1 MHIKKR
7 MDGNV
12 IFFVYFALFVVVS
25 TKACRTGAE
34 SFLRGGNILE
44 VLDGGRPRN
53 SGGPEGRTTGSST
66 KDWLWLKFFWGLPG
80 VGNSTR
86 SGRCGWSGKFLDPG
100 PVLTREEPNGLR
112 RWGSIVDSR

>member
-1 MHIKKR
+1 MFLTA
-7 MDGNV
+7 G
-12 IFFVYFALFVVVS
+12 LFVVFS

-53 SGGPEGRTTGSST
+53 SGGSEGRTTGSST

-80 VGNSTR
+80 VGDSTR
-86 SGRCGWSGKFLDPG
+86 TGRSGGPGKFLDSG
-100 PVLTREEPNGLR
+100 PVLSREEPNGLR
-112 RWGSIVDSR
+112 GWGIIVDPW